1 MHSGKRSSDGKD
13 GEMYTEL
20 KYAAKSN
27 RGKVNG
33 EDGEVQRERP
43 LLNAHQIRAKLNYT
57 SPTKSSRRNA
67 FKRLHQDDAPTDH

>member
-1 MHSGKRSSDGKD
+1 MYKKNCAVYSGRENGKD

-33 EDGEVQRERP
+33 EDGEVQRKTPIKRP
-43 LLNAHQIRAKLNYT
+43 PN
-57 SPTKSSRRNA
+57 
-67 FKRLHQDDAPTDH
+67 

>member
-1 MHSGKRSSDGKD
+1 MHIVTRWKYKCNKKHKKSMYKKNRAVYSGRENRKD

-33 EDGEVQRERP
+33 GDGEVQRKTPIKRP
-43 LLNAHQIRAKLNYT
+43 PN
-57 SPTKSSRRNA
+57 
-67 FKRLHQDDAPTDH
+67 